1 MFCWCVEHQ
10 ETKAKLSRKNLHDL
24 ACRWNLKQSRRWK
37 QRYTEVT
44 PINKAMR
51 EEAGGTSAENI
62 GEEIETITSERGDE
76 WPFHN
81 MKKTTNLL
89 TVRKMQKKN

>member
-1 MFCWCVEHQ
+1 
-10 ETKAKLSRKNLHDL
+10 
-24 ACRWNLKQSRRWK
+24 
-37 QRYTEVT
+37 
-44 PINKAMR
+44 MR
-51 EEAGGTSAENI
+51 EEAAGTSAENI
-62 GEEIETITSERGDE
+62 GEEIETITSERGAE